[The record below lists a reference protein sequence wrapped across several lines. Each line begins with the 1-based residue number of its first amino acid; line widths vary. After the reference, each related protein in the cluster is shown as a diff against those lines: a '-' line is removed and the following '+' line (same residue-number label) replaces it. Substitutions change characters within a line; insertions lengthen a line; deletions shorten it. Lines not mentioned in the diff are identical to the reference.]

1 MLPYD
6 SFLYITSATVLFEFD
21 LMALIKFLSTTLQ
34 FLKKKKKE
42 KKSGLKRTGQYDV
55 TCYCCRD
62 FDELGKTGTLLTSVQ
77 NDVDIKLKP

>member
-1 MLPYD
+1 M
-6 SFLYITSATVLFEFD
+6 
-21 LMALIKFLSTTLQ
+21 
-34 FLKKKKKE
+34 
-42 KKSGLKRTGQYDV
+42 